1 MKKKLIAAAVVA
13 LATTG
18 IAMAQNS
25 NFNYNVDRFADIEVL
40 RYQVPGFND
49 LSLQQKK
56 YVYYLTEAA
65 LQGRDIL
72 FDQNGKY
79 NLVVRQVLE
88 AMYTNY
94 KGDRSS
100 ADFKGLEKYLKQ
112 VWFGNGIHHH
122 YAQDK
127 FVRSLMP
134 STRSCHLRHSPFS
147 RATSAA
153 RRRNATRPTNCSPL

>member
-13 LATTG
+13 LASTG

-49 LSLQQKK
+49 LTLQQKK

-88 AMYTNY
+88 AIYTSY

-127 FVRSLMP
+127 FVPEFSQAFFDAEYKKLP
-134 STRSCHLRHSPFS
+134 LEKLPIQSCDK
-147 RATSAA
+147 
-153 RRRNATRPTNCSPL
+153 CSKEKKCD